1 MVLAN
6 KQNFLGMIDP
16 WINNLNYESTR
27 KTADKLML
35 FIAQQSLL
43 TLKELDAGQAVYY
56 KRNLYSELQFFHE
69 YIKKRTSE
77 LSAGISSSPG
87 QSGDLDYLKRYLL
100 HHWKKD
106 QKGQAPVEK
115 VAEENF
121 LLMISFWFSNICQI
135 Q

>member
-1 MVLAN
+1 
-6 KQNFLGMIDP
+6 
-16 WINNLNYESTR
+16 
-27 KTADKLML
+27 ML

-43 TLKELDAGQAVYY
+43 TLKELDPGQAVYY

-106 QKGQAPVEK
+106 QEDHALVEK

>member
-1 MVLAN
+1 
-6 KQNFLGMIDP
+6 MIDP

-43 TLKELDAGQAVYY
+43 TLKELDPGQAVYY

-87 QSGDLDYLKRYLL
+87 QSGDLDYVKRYLL
-100 HHWKKD
+100 HHKSQVD
-106 QKGQAPVEK
+106 K